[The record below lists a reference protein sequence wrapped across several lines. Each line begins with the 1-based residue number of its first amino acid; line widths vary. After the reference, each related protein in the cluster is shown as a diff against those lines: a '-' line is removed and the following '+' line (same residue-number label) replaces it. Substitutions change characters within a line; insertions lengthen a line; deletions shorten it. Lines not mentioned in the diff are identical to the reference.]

1 MFGRSTKRIIVGV
14 AAAGAAL
21 GVLAGCI
28 PPGPPGGVALVSNE
42 AQLRA
47 AFGDNGVSVIK
58 ILADID
64 LENCD
69 IGAVERPDSADTP
82 VTLYGLG
89 HTVRQTCADNVF
101 TQDDTSLLT
110 VNDLTITGGNGGAG
124 GAGGGIFANGP
135 VTVVDSTITG
145 NHAGVGGGIGSN
157 GLVTVVRSS
166 VDGNSSGTGVGGGI
180 STSSE
185 SPGVVLTDSTVSNNF
200 GAGIG
205 TSERNANVSVRVV
218 NSTVSGNTGAGLG
231 GGIYSAGSIVLV
243 YATVVG
249 NRAIQAFDNID
260 SKSLESFGSVV
271 AGGASPPP
279 RSNCIVHPEA
289 MISHGYNFSDDDTCS
304 FTDPTDR
311 QNAGDP
317 MVGQLA
323 DNGGPTQTMLPTPGS
338 PLLDWIPVN
347 ACRNDGAAGI
357 TTDQRGVRRPQ
368 GNACDIG
375 SVEVAVSHDDDDDN

>member
-1 MFGRSTKRIIVGV
+1 MFGRSVKRVVVGV

-69 IGAVERPDSADTP
+69 IGAVERPESADTP

-89 HTVRQTCADNVF
+89 HTVRQTCAENVF
-101 TQDDTSLLT
+101 IQNDTSLVT
-110 VNDLTITGGNGGAG
+110 VNNLTITGGNQGSGR
-124 GAGGGIFANGP
+124 GGGFFAEGP
-135 VTVVDSTITG
+135 LTIVDSRITG
-145 NHAGVGGGIGSN
+145 NHATTGGGLGSN
-157 GLVTVVRSS
+157 GLVTLVRSI
-166 VDGNSSGTGVGGGI
+166 VDANSSGQGGSGGI
-180 STSSE
+180 WAGPA
-185 SPGVVLTDSTVSNNF
+185 SPGVVLTDSTVSNNV
-200 GAGIG
+200 GGG
-205 TSERNANVSVRVV
+205 VSSYNTNGSVRVV
-218 NSTVSGNTGAGLG
+218 NSTVSGNTKAIFGAG
-231 GGIYSAGSIVLV
+231 IFSAGSTVLV

-249 NRAIQAFDNID
+249 NQATTAFDNID
-260 SKSLESFGSVV
+260 GLTIESFGSVV

-279 RSNCIVHPEA
+279 NNNCVINPEA
-289 MISHGYNFSDDDTCS
+289 TLSHGYNFSDDTTCS

-323 DNGGPTQTMLPTPGS
+323 DNGGPTQTMLPAPGS